1 MRQVYCTEKE
11 SVMENDKE
19 IMEEM
24 REESCSIQVA
34 VDDGRQVA
42 EMCFL

>member
-1 MRQVYCTEKE
+1 MDWKGGEKNPE
-11 SVMENDKE
+11 EAVEG
-19 IMEEM
+19 MEEM